1 MQKIIHP
8 AEQRGKGEYGWLH
21 TRYSFSFA
29 DWYEPSRMGFGAL
42 RVLNDDVID
51 PKSEFPPHA
60 HANMEII
67 TIVTEGVVSHK
78 DSMGNSYDIS
88 AGEIQVMSAGTGVT
102 HSESNNSSEQRL
114 ALFQI
119 WIKPRK
125 QNVSPSYAQQ
135 AFGLGKKSNAFEL
148 LVSGET
154 SPPVPVLTIN
164 QDARVFYGEFDQGK
178 TLMHQP
184 SREGHG
190 VYIFLIDG
198 KAEVEGEILHPRDAI
213 GIWESDAVSISF
225 LEAAQALLF
234 EVPMT

>member
-1 MQKIIHP
+1 MQKVIHP

-51 PKSEFPPHA
+51 PKSEFASHS

-78 DSMGNSYDIS
+78 DSMGNSYDIP

-102 HSESNNSSEQRL
+102 HSESNNSPEQRL

-119 WIKPRK
+119 WIEPRER
-125 QNVSPSYAQQ
+125 NIPPAYAQKP
-135 AFGLGKKSNAFEL
+135 FGLGSKRNAFEL
-148 LVSGET
+148 LVSGEA
-154 SPPVPVLTIN
+154 SSSVLKIN
-164 QDARVFYGEFDQGK
+164 QNAHVLYGEFDEGK
-178 TLMHQP
+178 ALTYSLNT
-184 SREGHG
+184 EGHG
-190 VYIFLIDG
+190 MYIFVIDG
-198 KAEVEGEILHPRDAI
+198 KAEVAGEILHPRDAI
-213 GIWESDAVSISF
+213 GIWESETISISF
-225 LEAAQALLF
+225 LEVTRVLLF